1 VKTKKQ
7 ALLIGASG
15 GLGSATVKLL
25 SNIGWHVFA
34 ADIQQDVFTF
44 YENNESITPL
54 RMDITNAESIGEAYK
69 LISGK
74 TGHLD
79 AVIHMAGMLKIGSL
93 AELPVS
99 DLEKAL
105 DVNLLGIVRVNKQ
118 FLPMLLQRKGRII
131 ILSSEVGRQTAA
143 PFNGIYS
150 ISKHALE
157 AYSDALRRELA
168 MLGIKV
174 IKIQPGPIKT
184 SMTEHAEQLFIEAE
198 KSSAYFKKNLAKGI
212 SYLPKVYKQAADP
225 VIVAK
230 AILKAL
236 GSPRPKIA
244 YLVRPDKMRM
254 LLNLLPDR
262 WADNLIKWIFSK

>member
-7 ALLIGASG
+7 ALLIGATG
-15 GLGSATVKLL
+15 GLGSATVKMLC
-25 SNIGWHVFA
+25 NNGWHVFA
-34 ADIQQDVFTF
+34 ADIGEDVFTF
-44 YENNESITPL
+44 FENTGSITPL
-54 RMDITNAESIGEAYK
+54 QIDITNAESVANT
-69 LISGK
+69 LQLVSGQ
-74 TGHLD
+74 TSHLD
-79 AVIHMAGMLKIGSL
+79 AIIHMAGILKIGSV
-93 AELPVS
+93 AELPVT

-105 DVNLLGIVRVNKQ
+105 DVNVLGIYSVNKK
-118 FLPMLLQRKGRII
+118 FLPLLLQRKGRII

-143 PFNGIYS
+143 PFNGIYT

-168 MLGIKV
+168 FLGVNV

-184 SMTEHAEQLFIEAE
+184 SMTKHAAQLFAEAE
-198 KSSAYFKKNLAKGI
+198 KNSVFFKKNIAKGI
-212 SYLPKVYKQAADP
+212 AYLPKVYKQAGDP

-236 GSPRPKIA
+236 ESSRPKTA

-254 LLNLLPDR
+254 LLSLLPDK
-262 WADNLIKWIFSK
+262 WADKLIKWILSK